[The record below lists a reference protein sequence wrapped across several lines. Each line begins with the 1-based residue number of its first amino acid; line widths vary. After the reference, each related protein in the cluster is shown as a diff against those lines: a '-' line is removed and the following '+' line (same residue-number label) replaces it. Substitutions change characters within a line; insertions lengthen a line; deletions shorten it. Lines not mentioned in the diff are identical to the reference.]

1 MGKLKKTNRTSIGG
15 QAVLEGVMMRGSTS
29 MATSVRD
36 EDGNIRVETERI
48 KSAKEKPLI
57 LRLPIIRGVVNLVSS
72 MTMGSKI
79 LMRSAEVYG
88 EQEPSKFEKWLSKTF
103 KIDLMNVVMG
113 LSLILGLA
121 LAIGLF
127 MWLPQFLTGLL
138 APLINIEKTSI
149 WFNLIEGL
157 VKMLVF
163 VCYILLTSLLK
174 DIKRTFMYHGAE
186 HKTIS
191 CYECGLEL
199 TVENV
204 KKCSRIHDRCGTTF
218 MFLVMFISIIVFSL
232 VNGIFQHYD
241 IQVEKIWRVLLKI
254 GLLPIVAGIS
264 YEILKLL
271 SKTDSVLVLPIK
283 WPGMLLQRITTKE
296 PDDGMIEVAIN
307 SFKTV
312 LQMDADPTIEPQK
325 FVTAMPCDKLL
336 AEVEKTLKDAGI
348 EDKSDS
354 EWIVAI
360 ASSKKRSE
368 IVELKKNL
376 SPSIVERA
384 LDWAKKRA
392 QGEPLWYV
400 IGDTEFYGYKI
411 KVDSRVLIPRPETE
425 ELVLNAKKHINNGH
439 RVLDM
444 CTGSGAIAI
453 AIKLETG
460 ATVDAADVSEDAL
473 AVAKENAKLNGAD
486 INFIHSDLFE
496 NIDGVYDFI
505 LSNPPYVKTE
515 DIKNLQPEVKR
526 EPILALD
533 GGSDG
538 LAVYRLI
545 AQHFDKY
552 LAPNGTMYLECG
564 QGQAQDICN
573 IFASYKTQIINDLN
587 GVDRIVVIQKQ

>member
-1 MGKLKKTNRTSIGG
+1 MEKMKKTNRTSIGG
-15 QAVLEGVMMRGSTS
+15 QAVLEGVMMRGSSS

-36 EDGNIRVETERI
+36 EEGNIRLETERF
-48 KSAKEKPLI
+48 KSAKEKPFI
-57 LRLPIIRGVVNLVSS
+57 LRLPIIRGVVNFVSS

-103 KIDLMNVVMG
+103 KVDIMSVITTI
-113 LSLILGLA
+113 SLVLGLA
-121 LAIGLF
+121 LAVGLF
-127 MWLPQFLTGLL
+127 IWLPQFLTGLL
-138 APLINIEKTSI
+138 APLINVQKTSV

-157 VKMLVF
+157 VKMLIF
-163 VCYILLTSLLK
+163 ICYILLTSLMK
-174 DIKRTFMYHGAE
+174 DIKRTYMYHGAE

-218 MFLVMFISIIVFSL
+218 MFLVMFISILVFSL
-232 VNGIFQHYD
+232 VNGVFQHYN
-241 IQVEKIWRVLLKI
+241 IQIEKVWRVLLKI

-283 WPGMLLQRITTKE
+283 WPGMLLQKITTKE
-296 PDDGMIEVAIN
+296 PTDDMIEVAIN
-307 SFKTV
+307 SFNTV
-312 LQMDADPTIEPQK
+312 LLMDADPTIEPQK

-336 AEVEKTLKDAGI
+336 AQVEKTLKDAGI

-354 EWIVAI
+354 EWIVSI
-360 ASSKKRSE
+360 ASGKKRSE
-368 IVELKKNL
+368 ILTLKKNL
-376 SPSIVERA
+376 APSVVERA
-384 LDWAKKRA
+384 LDYAKRRA

-411 KVDSRVLIPRPETE
+411 KVDNRVLIPRPETE
-425 ELVLNAKKHINNGH
+425 ELVLNAKKVIRPEHK
-439 RVLDM
+439 VLDL

-453 AIKLETG
+453 AVKLETG
-460 ATVDAADVSEDAL
+460 ANVDASDISTDAL
-473 AVAKENAKLNGAD
+473 ELAKENAKLNDAD
-486 INFIHSDLFE
+486 INFIHSDLF
-496 NIDGVYDFI
+496 NDIDGVYDVI
-505 LSNPPYVKTE
+505 LSNPPYIKTG
-515 DIKNLQPEVKR
+515 DIENLQKEVKR

-538 LAVYRLI
+538 LSVYRLI
-545 AQHFDKY
+545 AQHFDKH
-552 LAPNGTMYLECG
+552 LAPNGTLILECG
-564 QGQAQDICN
+564 IGQSQEICQL
-573 IFASYKTQIINDLN
+573 FAGYETSVINDLN
-587 GVDRIVVIQKQ
+587 GVDRMVVVKKQ